1 MSKKIRSASDKIAI
15 VMESFTTNIGAAEL
29 CRKHNFSPR
38 VFYSWKEKFLESGKQ
53 ALSARKGKSPS
64 TILQKENADLKTLI
78 GEMAFANS
86 VLKKPWREAKDE
98 CSTGNENADITNKV
112 QTLCR
117 NIQNHVVL

>member
-29 CRKHNFSPR
+29 CRKHNLSPR
-38 VFYSWKEKFLESGKQ
+38 VFYSWKEKFLEGGKQ

-64 TILQKENADLKTLI
+64 TILQKENTDLKTLV

-86 VLKKPWREAKDE
+86 VLKK
-98 CSTGNENADITNKV
+98 
-112 QTLCR
+112 TLEGSKR
-117 NIQNHVVL
+117 

>member
-29 CRKHNFSPR
+29 CRKHNLSPR
-38 VFYSWKEKFLESGKQ
+38 VFYSWKEKFLEGEKQ
-53 ALSARKGKSPS
+53 ALSTRNGKNPNS
-64 TILQKENADLKTLI
+64 ILQKENADLKTLV

-98 CSTGNENADITNKV
+98 CRTRDENADIFGKV
-112 QTLCR
+112 QMLCG
-117 NIQNHVVL
+117 HP